1 MDMSSAAQE
10 RDQAGDQ
17 RDHDGTQ
24 GDLVADERD
33 NAGEQRDEAA
43 GQRDQSAVRRDVQAD
58 DRDRAADER
67 DRAAERSEASMRTAG
82 ATDSLIRAALARR
95 EAASD
100 RRCALG
106 DRRAGARERTKAG
119 LDRGT
124 SLADRGAGACERS
137 ESEHDRT
144 TALADRGASAQE
156 REQAV
161 VDDLTG
167 AYLRGAGFIE
177 LKRDM
182 ARAMRAEEPLVLAF
196 IDVDGLKAVNDSGG
210 HAAGDR
216 LLLEVA
222 DALRA
227 RTRSHDLLI
236 RYGGDEFVCA
246 IAGMTTAEAA
256 TRFAGVNTSLAM
268 TPGRGSGTVGL
279 AEMRRSDS
287 PCDLVARAD
296 AALYRKREQQHE
308 TTVDGTPVHPG
319 AYRRDTSWARRF
331 RIPGAV
337 TST

>member
-1 MDMSSAAQE
+1 MGMRAAGQK
-10 RDQAGDQ
+10 RDLAGDQ
-17 RDHDGTQ
+17 RDHDGDQ
-24 GDLVADERD
+24 RDHVADERD

-43 GQRDQSAVRRDVQAD
+43 GQRDRFAVRRDVAAD
-58 DRDRAADER
+58 DRDKAAEAR
-67 DRAAERSEASMRTAG
+67 DRAAERFEASMRHGGG
-82 ATDSLIRAALARR
+82 AEALIRSALARR

-100 RRCALG
+100 RRCSSQ

-119 LDRGT
+119 DDRGT

-144 TALADRGASAQE
+144 TALADRGASAGE
-156 REQAV
+156 REHAAI
-161 VDDLTG
+161 DDLTG
-167 AYLRGAGFIE
+167 AYLRGAGFME

-182 ARAMRAEEPLVLAF
+182 DRASRDEEPLVLAF
-196 IDVDGLKAVNDSGG
+196 IDVDGLKAVNDSSG

-246 IAGMTTAEAA
+246 IAGMTTAEATA
-256 TRFAGVNTSLAM
+256 RFAGVNASLA
-268 TPGRGSGTVGL
+268 TAPGGGSVTVGL

-287 PCDLVARAD
+287 PRGLIARAD
-296 AALYRKREQQHE
+296 AALYRKREQQR
-308 TTVDGTPVHPG
+308 T
-319 AYRRDTSWARRF
+319 R
-331 RIPGAV
+331 
-337 TST
+337 

>member
-1 MDMSSAAQE
+1 MGMGSAAQE
-10 RDQAGDQ
+10 RDQAGDK
-17 RDHDGTQ
+17 RDHDGDRRDQ
-24 GDLVADERD
+24 VADQRD

-43 GQRDQSAVRRDVQAD
+43 GQRDEFAVRRDV
-58 DRDRAADER
+58 AADNRDKAAEAR
-67 DRAAERSEASMRTAG
+67 DRAAELFEASMRHGGG
-82 ATDSLIRAALARR
+82 ADALIRSALARC

-100 RRCALG
+100 RRCASQ

-119 LDRGT
+119 DDRGT

-144 TALADRGASAQE
+144 TALADRGASAGE
-156 REQAV
+156 RKDAAI
-161 VDDLTG
+161 DDLTG
-167 AYLRGAGFIE
+167 AYLRGAGFKE

-182 ARAMRAEEPLVLAF
+182 ERATRNEEPLVLAF

-216 LLLEVA
+216 VLLEVA

-246 IAGMTTAEAA
+246 IAGMSTSEAT
-256 TRFAGVNTSLAM
+256 TRFAGVNASLA
-268 TPGRGSGTVGL
+268 TAPGHGSVTVGL

-296 AALYRKREQQHE
+296 AALYRKREQQR
-308 TTVDGTPVHPG
+308 TP
-319 AYRRDTSWARRF
+319 
-331 RIPGAV
+331 
-337 TST
+337 